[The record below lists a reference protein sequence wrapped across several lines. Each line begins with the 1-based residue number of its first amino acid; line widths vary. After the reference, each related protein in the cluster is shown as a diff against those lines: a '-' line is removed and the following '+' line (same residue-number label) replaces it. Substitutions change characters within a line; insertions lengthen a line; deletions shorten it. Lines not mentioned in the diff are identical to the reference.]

1 MSWQFAMLAGRNNSY
16 NSGGAA
22 QWWTV
27 KRSLDIFKIFDEV
40 FGDSARERVVRVLPT
55 QSGNGE
61 VTDGLEQV
69 RELSVVLPPLALTML
84 FHPSLLAS
92 LLAFPRRFLAEF
104 VAHLVTRAQTLVQ
117 NLHQVRAVSC
127 SPPALFLSFASPVH
141 SLACLRSFLASVG
154 TDSAHFA
161 HYVTPHRTG
170 AE

>member
-27 KRSLDIFKIFDEV
+27 KRSLEIFKIFDEV

-69 RELSVVLPPLALTML
+69 RELSVVLPPLTML
-84 FHPSLLAS
+84 FHPSPLAS
-92 LLAFPRRFLAEF
+92 LLAFPCMFLAEF
-104 VAHLVTRAQTLVQ
+104 VAHPAPRHSRTDTCTQPSSSERCVVLPTRLVSFICFTCALTCV
-117 NLHQVRAVSC
+117 
-127 SPPALFLSFASPVH
+127 PPLLP
-141 SLACLRSFLASVG
+141 R
-154 TDSAHFA
+154 
-161 HYVTPHRTG
+161 
-170 AE
+170 